1 MIYKKLCGILLLCIT
16 FNDAWATNLTNPTT
30 SKGQNCV
37 SVKTLD
43 IKEVEP
49 GLYNVDVEII
59 GHCIEKMNVKV
70 CPSQSKSRCEFHVLA
85 SGERIKTQLN
95 TKNEIPDV
103 YYQWGFYEIAPTPTS
118 QTRSPNWNFVE
129 ASYLSA
135 DIDGFNQGIKPEGY
149 GVIGSV
155 LLGDNVILNASYSTV
170 SEDVV
175 ISGADADATLSLASA
190 GIGYRYGATD
200 TTDLF
205 AMASYLYVELD
216 GSIDGDSGSYDDN
229 GYGLK
234 LGIRSMLTESLEAI
248 ATIERAEIDSE
259 SETAIAVSAY
269 YHFNKQ
275 LAIGVGYSAAD
286 DIDMY
291 SGSLRLS
298 F

>member
-1 MIYKKLCGILLLCIT
+1 MVYKKLCGVFLLCIT
-16 FNDAWATNLTNPTT
+16 VNDAWAVNLTNPTT

-43 IKEVEP
+43 IKQVESE
-49 GLYNVDVEII
+49 LYNVDVEII

-70 CPSQSKSRCEFHVLA
+70 CPSQSKSGCEFHVLP
-85 SGERIKTQLN
+85 SGARIKTELS

-103 YYQWGFYEIAPTPTS
+103 FYQWGFYETSPTPNS
-118 QTRSPNWNFVE
+118 KARAPNWNFIE

-135 DIDGFNQGIKPEGY
+135 DVDGFDQDIKPKGY
-149 GVIGSV
+149 GVIGSA
-155 LLGDNVILNASYSTV
+155 LLGKNVILSASYSTI

-175 ISGADADATLSLASA
+175 IIDSNIDATLSLASA
-190 GIGYRYGATD
+190 GIGYRFGASD

-205 AMASYLYVELD
+205 VMASYLYVEFEGSYD
-216 GSIDGDSGSYDDN
+216 GNSGSYDDN

-234 LGIRSMLTESLEAI
+234 LGVRSMLTESFEAI

-259 SETAIAVSAY
+259 SETAFAVSAY

-275 LAIGVGYSAAD
+275 LAIGIGYSAAD
-286 DIDMY
+286 DINMY
-291 SGSLRLS
+291 SGNLRLS